1 MRTQNVILFSAGES
15 VRSGKAEYIKQR
27 LRRDGI
33 HCMDWR
39 ELFRHAHDAEHLA
52 LLPSLV
58 KKIPTFDFA
67 LIFAEGVDEVKLRGD
82 APLYAMR
89 DNILFELGLCVMGLG
104 SERVILLAEEGLH
117 IPDDL
122 AGVGT
127 TGIQRITFSPDD
139 FETPVNQVEQL
150 LTARLRQYSK
160 QFTAQ
165 LDQVIRHINRNAD
178 TISPVFVGAAVSSAE
193 AYFMNFIVRLLE
205 NMENGFQPAD
215 HSASPLPF
223 PRRTQLYI
231 LFPSG
236 GKITPKQISD
246 CYLSLKAESFV
257 IPNAGPRGLFFH
269 ALYSPDREQMTILDI
284 PTSVTASYS
293 VIRSILNIDS
303 DEDYDRDAEQRF
315 TTKEMDTYR
324 YALQKLLSPALA
336 AQRLTFLRDDEKK
349 AQILRRL
356 QTVQILSTTVPSE
369 TDSHL
374 L

>member
-1 MRTQNVILFSAGES
+1 MRAQNVILFSAGES
-15 VRSGKAEYIKQR
+15 VHNGKTEYIKQQ

-33 HCMDWR
+33 HCMDWH
-39 ELFRHAHDAEHLA
+39 ELFRHAHNAEHLA

-67 LIFAEGVDEVKLRGD
+67 LVFAEGVDEVKLRGD
-82 APLYAMR
+82 VPLHTMR

-122 AGVGT
+122 TGIGT
-127 TGIQRITFSPDD
+127 TGIHRITFPPDD

-150 LTARLRQYSK
+150 LTARLRQYSR
-160 QFTAQ
+160 QFTVQ

-205 NMENGFQPAD
+205 NMENGFLSAD
-215 HSASPLPF
+215 YSASPLPF
-223 PRRTQLYI
+223 PRRTLLYI

-236 GKITPKQISD
+236 GRITLDQIRS
-246 CYLSLKAESFV
+246 CYRSLKAKSFV
-257 IPNAGPRGLFFH
+257 IPNAGSRDLFFH
-269 ALYSPDREQMTILDI
+269 AIYSSDREQMTILDI
-284 PTSVTASYS
+284 PTSITASYS

-303 DEDYDRDAEQRF
+303 DEDYDQDAEQRF
-315 TTKEMDTYR
+315 TIKEMDTYR
-324 YALQKLLSPALA
+324 YALQKLLSPTLA
-336 AQRLTFLRDDEKK
+336 AQRLTFIRDDEKK
-349 AQILRRL
+349 AKILRRL
-356 QTVQILSTTVPSE
+356 QTVQILSTTVPGE
-369 TDSHL
+369 INSHL